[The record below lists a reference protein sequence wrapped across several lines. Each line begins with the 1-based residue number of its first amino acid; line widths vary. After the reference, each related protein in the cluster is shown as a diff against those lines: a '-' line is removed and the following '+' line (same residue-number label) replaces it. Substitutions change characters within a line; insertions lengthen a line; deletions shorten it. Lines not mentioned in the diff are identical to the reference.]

1 MGKYNSF
8 INDGYI
14 DSAIEIRNTFLRLY
28 NSTLQYESKMESFM
42 SEIEIIAN
50 ELEKYR
56 DSNFDDEKDLDK
68 LGEKLVSRLKDIEVK
83 MESINNILE
92 PIQRDKK
99 ELENSEQ
106 RLFETLKDKYPNK
119 TDEELKEEI
128 SKFIE

>member
-56 DSNFDDEKDLDK
+56 DSNFDNEKDLDK

-92 PIQRDKK
+92 PIQREKK